1 VTRRIDGDP
10 MAGDDR
16 DERLARG
23 IDLFNRRD
31 FFASHELF
39 EALWREAAAAERPL
53 YEALVQLATALHLRF
68 NRGGQ
73 RGSVNLLTQALVHL
87 EDLRPVAGGIDT
99 AGLYEEVSGYVE
111 RLRAE
116 PGASTWLERLRAPKI
131 RRRG

>member
-1 VTRRIDGDP
+1 

-16 DERLARG
+16 DDRLGRG

-39 EALWREAAAAERPL
+39 EELWREAADEDRPL
-53 YEALVQLATALHLRF
+53 YEALVQLATAFHLRF

-73 RGSVNLLTQALVHL
+73 RGTVNLLTQALL
-87 EDLRPVAGGIDT
+87 RLDDLRPAARGIDT
-99 AGLYEEVSGYVE
+99 AVLYEEVSGYVE

-116 PGASTWLERLRAPKI
+116 PGESTWFERFRVPRIPWEK
-131 RRRG
+131 